1 MIFLEAIVMMQHG
14 YKVKRRRWLS
24 YDFIY
29 LKKDILLCDG
39 EFEYEDYLSVK
50 DYNAKDWIVCKEDL

>member
-14 YKVKRRRWLS
+14 YKVKRRKWLS

-29 LKKDILLCDG
+29 LKKDILMCDV
-39 EFEYEDYLSVK
+39 EFEYENYLNMK
-50 DYNAKDWIVCKEDL
+50 DYNAKDWVICKEN